1 MTRSNRVAN
10 RVILLIIGLLALG
23 SATVIALPSLP
34 QQLFGV
40 TVPRVDATAL
50 TNTVNTALTRGLIV
64 AGCVLVIVLALVWI
78 FTRGRGRTGAA
89 LGGEPSD
96 TLSVDVK
103 VVEELLRD
111 ALHGDPDLLATSVTA
126 FRVRGRSV
134 RGQAVLR
141 VRLSVRRGAELR
153 RLTDSVRRAVTELD
167 TALGAE
173 LPILVHIT
181 SGFRASIAH
190 EQRVA

>member
-1 MTRSNRVAN
+1 VTRSNRVAN

-23 SATVIALPSLP
+23 LAAVIALPSLP
-34 QQLFGV
+34 TKLFGM
-40 TVPRVDATAL
+40 TVPRWNATAL
-50 TNTVNTALTRGLIV
+50 TEAVNTALARGLTV
-64 AGCVLVIVLALVWI
+64 TGCVVVIVLALVWI

-89 LGGEPSD
+89 LGGVASD
-96 TLSVDVK
+96 PLSVDVK
-103 VVEELLRD
+103 VIEELLRD
-111 ALHGDPDLLATSVTA
+111 ALQGDPDLLATSA
-126 FRVRGRSV
+126 NGFRVRGR
-134 RGQAVLR
+134 AVVR

-153 RLTDSVRRAVTELD
+153 RLTDTVRRAVSELD

-181 SGFRASIAH
+181 SGLRASIAH